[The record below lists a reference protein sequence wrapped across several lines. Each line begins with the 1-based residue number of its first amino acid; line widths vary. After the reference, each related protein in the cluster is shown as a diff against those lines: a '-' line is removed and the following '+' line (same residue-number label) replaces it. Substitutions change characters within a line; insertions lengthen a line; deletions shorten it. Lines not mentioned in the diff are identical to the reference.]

1 MINQKALENAKVMKK
16 EFAGQIIDCI
26 EDILTDKGYTLRNAD
41 RDDDIESG
49 DIDVDTTALIYGSD
63 YDLFGDPM
71 VEVIEGMDE
80 NADPAGIAK
89 KMQDIVHNGLTDV
102 MPRLNRPVTTLHL
115 EEILGKTLETVN
127 EWLN

>member
-89 KMQDIVHNGLTDV
+89 KMQDIVHNGLADV

>member
-1 MINQKALENAKVMKK
+1 MISQKALENAKVMKK

-49 DIDVDTTALIYGSD
+49 DIDADTTALIYGSD
-63 YDLFGDPM
+63 YDLFGDPL
-71 VEVIEGMDE
+71 VEIIEGMDE
-80 NADPAGIAK
+80 NTDTAGIAK
-89 KMQDIVHNGLTDV
+89 KMQDIVHNGLADV

>member
-71 VEVIEGMDE
+71 VEVIEGMDK

-89 KMQDIVHNGLTDV
+89 KMQDIVHNGLADV